1 MRNVYFSDPCL
12 SLMLPP
18 TAVPLPALLPPS
30 LGIAR
35 RYPQP
40 LGQRARAG
48 PILLCLSGLCSEAGF
63 LPNFSRVKS
72 LKAEGVPYFCLNPM
86 HVLRPPVVSPFTR
99 GAVGLVT
106 CQVSLFLIKNALL
119 APGSTSPIHPVPSPA
134 AFLTFSLTPP
144 LT

>member
-18 TAVPLPALLPPS
+18 TTIPLPALRLPS
-30 LGIAR
+30 LGITR

-48 PILLCLSGLCSEAGF
+48 PVPLCLSGLCSKAGF
-63 LPNFSRVKS
+63 LPDFSRVKS
-72 LKAEGVPYFCLNPM
+72 LKAEGVLYFCLNPM
-86 HVLRPPVVSPFTR
+86 HVLRPPAVSPFTR
-99 GAVGLVT
+99 GAVGLVM
-106 CQVSLFLIKNALL
+106 CQVSLFLIKDALP

-134 AFLTFSLTPP
+134 ALLTFSLTPP